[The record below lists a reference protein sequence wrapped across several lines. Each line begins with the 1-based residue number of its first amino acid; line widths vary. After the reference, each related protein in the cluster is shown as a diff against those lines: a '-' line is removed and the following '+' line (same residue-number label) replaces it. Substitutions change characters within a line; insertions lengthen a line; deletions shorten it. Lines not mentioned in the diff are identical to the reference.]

1 MNNVAGSHVFST
13 LNLVK
18 SLSRCFGLQNAGLT
32 LQLTIN
38 PLKSVFGQEKVKFLG
53 HRVST
58 SGIRLLPSQVEAV
71 VAFQHPSTHA

>member
-32 LQLTIN
+32 LTVN
-38 PLKSVFGQEKVKFLG
+38 PLKSVFGQEKVKFLV

>member
-1 MNNVAGSHVFST
+1 MYVEKIEALWILIG
-13 LNLVK
+13 
-18 SLSRCFGLQNAGLT
+18 GAGLT